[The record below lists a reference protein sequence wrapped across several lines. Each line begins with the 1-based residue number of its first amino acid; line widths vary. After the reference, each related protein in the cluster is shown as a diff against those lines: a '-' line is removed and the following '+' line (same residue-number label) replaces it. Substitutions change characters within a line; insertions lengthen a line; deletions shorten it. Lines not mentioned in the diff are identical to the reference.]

1 MHFEFGF
8 FFKASYW
15 AVFRFFGKPKIYI
28 FCQLSEETPKERNSS
43 SCFVFHWAGMR
54 RQNCAICCAAKT
66 SKTLLHKSLYWKSI
80 CIKSTILLNYS
91 YNALN
96 FQKVKYKQ
104 YIFGKSILPAFF
116 WEEVR
121 RPIMKFL
128 PRQVVLYLYYLYYS
142 GTAAALPLAVRHNK
156 KGGGDEDAL
165 IATNLDDNIWKGNDD
180 EEDKAWAGG
189 VQEGATWLDRE
200 IGHNL
205 VPGPVTKFGHKFCDQ
220 FQRQPRT
227 AGNFT
232 NPTVAHRIDH
242 HNLKAVAM
250 LTDLFSWDRNY
261 NLVDCSAFNGTNCF
275 LRAAAEV
282 VSVKFLIC
290 RWNHSEYCLNFAPR
304 QFPTFKWKFPG
315 AKVSL

>member
-1 MHFEFGF
+1 MHFEFVF

-66 SKTLLHKSLYWKSI
+66 SKTLLHKSLYGKSI
-80 CIKSTILLNYS
+80 CIKSTISVNYS

-165 IATNLDDNIWKGNDD
+165 IATNLDDNVWKGNEE
-180 EEDKAWAGG
+180 EEDKACSVSRWCSRGCNL
-189 VQEGATWLDRE
+189 TWQ
-200 IGHNL
+200 GNWSQSG
-205 VPGPVTKFGHKFCDQ
+205 PGSGHKIRSQ
-220 FQRQPRT
+220 ILWP
-227 AGNFT
+227 
-232 NPTVAHRIDH
+232 I
-242 HNLKAVAM
+242 
-250 LTDLFSWDRNY
+250 S
-261 NLVDCSAFNGTNCF
+261 
-275 LRAAAEV
+275 AAASHRREFHK
-282 VSVKFLIC
+282 SNC
-290 RWNHSEYCLNFAPR
+290 STQDWSP
-304 QFPTFKWKFPG
+304 
-315 AKVSL
+315 